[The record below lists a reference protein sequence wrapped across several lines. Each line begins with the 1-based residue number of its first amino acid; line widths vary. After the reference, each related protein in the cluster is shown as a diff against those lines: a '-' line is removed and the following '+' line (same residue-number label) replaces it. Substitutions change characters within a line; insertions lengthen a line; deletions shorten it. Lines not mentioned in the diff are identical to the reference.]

1 MDFTEIDL
9 LLDKLNKF
17 RPLQEDELKRLRDDI
32 LVDYTY
38 NSNAIEG
45 NTLTLDE
52 TALVLNEGITI
63 GEKPLKDHLEA
74 VGHRDAF
81 YYVEELVKDKVPLS
95 ETVIKDIHTL
105 VLMNNRENR
114 GIYRKVPVR
123 VGSEF
128 IPPQPW
134 EVPIKMEQLLK
145 LYNSEWNNLH
155 TIERTA
161 LFHLSFESIH
171 PFIDG
176 NGRTGRLLLNLD
188 LMKKGY
194 PIINIKFA
202 DRRRYYDCFNDFHKT
217 GNSDKMTG
225 LIAEY
230 ETEALKH
237 LIEIMSQREKL
248 FDTEKG
254 KNKTTLFR

>member
-1 MDFTEIDL
+1 MDFTELDSL
-9 LLDKLNKF
+9 LSELNNY
-17 RPLQEDELKRLRDDI
+17 RPLQEDEIKRLRDDI

-52 TALVLNEGITI
+52 TALVLKEGITI

-74 VGHRDAF
+74 IGHRDAF
-81 YYVEELVKDKVPLS
+81 YYVEELVKDKIPIS
-95 ETVIKDIHTL
+95 ESVIRNIHAL

-123 VGSEF
+123 VGSEYL
-128 IPPQPW
+128 PPQPW
-134 EVPIKMEQLLK
+134 EVPIKMEQLVK
-145 LYNSEWNNLH
+145 EYNSDWTNLH
-155 TIERTA
+155 IIEKTA

-176 NGRTGRLLLNLD
+176 NGRTGRLLLNLE
-188 LMKKGY
+188 LMKNGY
-194 PIINIKFA
+194 PVINIKFT
-202 DRRRYYDCFNDFHKT
+202 DRRRYYDCFADYHRT
-217 GNSDKMTG
+217 GKADKMTS

-230 ETEALKH
+230 EIAAIKR
-237 LIEIMSQREKL
+237 LIDIMSQRDKLITDEK
-248 FDTEKG
+248 KR
-254 KNKTTLFR
+254 KTNLFR